1 MAYPVSTCHI
11 SSRHGPPWHILLRR
25 DIAKV
30 NISIFRG
37 ECMHSSPADWPEELS
52 PHQVYNLVSSGKML
66 KISQTGGSGSLGV
79 TLPKDEMR
87 KRGIK
92 AGDAVLLLPT
102 DDPDTFEL
110 HFPPQE

>member
-1 MAYPVSTCHI
+1 
-11 SSRHGPPWHILLRR
+11 
-25 DIAKV
+25 
-30 NISIFRG
+30 
-37 ECMHSSPADWPEELS
+37 MHSSPADWSEEIP
-52 PHQVYNLVSSGKML
+52 PHQVFNLVSSGQML
-66 KISQTGGSGSLGV
+66 KITLTGGSGSLGV

-87 KRGIK
+87 KRGLK